1 MKKWK
6 YIWMAPVLTILIL
19 VNSFLFAL
27 LVGNMNLYPNLVSGI
42 ALTYA
47 LAAYFRNPNSHE

>member
-1 MKKWK
+1 
-6 YIWMAPVLTILIL
+6 MAPVLTILIL